1 MSKAKLTLYVDED
14 VARIAHRRAELTG
27 KSISGMVKDYFMQK
41 EREASAEG
49 LSPSVLKWTGILKTK
64 KSYKK
69 LRDEHIDDKLK
80 KYESA
85 G

>member
-14 VARIAHRRAELTG
+14 VARIAHKRAKLTG
-27 KSISGMVKDYFMQK
+27 KSISGMVKEYFMQK
-41 EREASAEG
+41 EREARAEDI
-49 LSPSVLKWTGILKTK
+49 SPSVSKWTGILKTK

-69 LRDEHIDDKLK
+69 LRDEHIDQKLK

>member
-14 VARIAHRRAELTG
+14 VAKIAHRRAKLTG
-27 KSISGMVKDYFMQK
+27 KSISGMVKEFFMQK
-41 EREASAEG
+41 EREASAG
-49 LSPSVLKWTGILKTK
+49 DVSPSVLKWTGILRTK

-69 LRDEHIDDKLK
+69 LRDEHIDHKLK